1 MDHLASAKPA
11 KPATAASTAPR
22 VPRIIAHRG
31 ASTEAPEHTYAAYVA
46 ALAADADGLECDVR
60 LTADGHLV
68 CVHDRKVDR
77 VSNGTGVVSS
87 LELAKLEELDFGG
100 WHEATDARDAASAAS
115 AAASAGDD
123 GDDGDDEEPDRD
135 DQNGQGGSPD
145 ANRVLTLRRLLDLVA
160 AQTRRVELAIEVK
173 HPSRYAGQVERSL
186 ISVLDEYGWA
196 PRGSHEPAGRTE
208 HAEHAGQA
216 EHTSPVRIMSFSS
229 SAVRR
234 AKRLAPGVGTV
245 FLMEPFVYRARGGA
259 LPTGT
264 RIAGPSIEI
273 LRTRPEAVE
282 RWHRAG
288 CEVHVWTVDEP
299 ADFELCL
306 SLGVDAVITNRPRA
320 MRAAL
325 SALAG

>member
-1 MDHLASAKPA
+1 VDLPVF
-11 KPATAASTAPR
+11 ATAAASALR

-46 ALAADADGLECDVR
+46 ALSAEADGLECDVR

-68 CVHDRKVDR
+68 CVHDRRVNR
-77 VSNGTGVVSS
+77 VSNGTGLVSS
-87 LELAKLEELDFGG
+87 LELARLEELDFGRG
-100 WHEATDARDAASAAS
+100 HAARDADSS
-115 AAASAGDD
+115 GAGADAD
-123 GDDGDDEEPDRD
+123 TADDEEADRD
-135 DQNGQGGSPD
+135 DPD
-145 ANRVLTLRRLLDLVA
+145 GLDDRSANRVLTLRRLLDLVA
-160 AQTRRVELAIEVK
+160 AQPRRVELAIEVK

-186 ISVLDEYGWA
+186 VSMLDEYGWA
-196 PRGSHEPAGRTE
+196 PHGR
-208 HAEHAGQA
+208 AEKA
-216 EHTSPVRIMSFSS
+216 ESSPVRIMSFSS

-234 AKRLAPGVGTV
+234 AHRLAPGVSTV

-259 LPTGT
+259 LPTGS

-273 LRTRPEAVE
+273 LRTRPESVE
-282 RWHRAG
+282 RWHQAG
-288 CEVHVWTVDEP
+288 YEVHVWTVDEP

-325 SALAG
+325 CAHAPSPAG

>member
-1 MDHLASAKPA
+1 M
-11 KPATAASTAPR
+11 
-22 VPRIIAHRG
+22 PRIIAHRG

-46 ALAADADGLECDVR
+46 ALEAGADGLECDVR

-77 VSNGTGVVSS
+77 TSNGTGVVSS
-87 LELAKLEELDFGG
+87 LELARLEDLDFGS
-100 WHEATDARDAASAAS
+100 WHESVAEAEHRGAGNADA
-115 AAASAGDD
+115 
-123 GDDGDDEEPDRD
+123 EEPDRD
-135 DQNGQGGSPD
+135 DRS
-145 ANRVLTLRRLLDLVA
+145 ANRVLTLRHLLDLVA
-160 AQTRRVELAIEVK
+160 AQPRRVEVAIDVK

-196 PRGSHEPAGRTE
+196 PRRAGEAPPA
-208 HAEHAGQA
+208 
-216 EHTSPVRIMSFSS
+216 RIMSFSS
-229 SAVRR
+229 SALRR
-234 AKRLAPGVGTV
+234 AIRLAPGVNTV

-259 LPTGT
+259 LPSGV

-273 LRTRPEAVE
+273 LRTRPESVE

-288 CEVHVWTVDEP
+288 VEVHVWTVDEP
-299 ADFELCL
+299 EDFELCV

-325 SALAG
+325 SALVPSPTD

>member
-1 MDHLASAKPA
+1 MDHLAPVT
-11 KPATAASTAPR
+11 PATPATTAPR
-22 VPRIIAHRG
+22 TPRIIAHRG

-68 CVHDRKVDR
+68 CVHDRKVNR
-77 VSNGTGVVSS
+77 VSNGTGLVSS
-87 LELAKLEELDFGG
+87 LELAKLEELDFGT
-100 WHEATDARDAASAAS
+100 WHEPTDASPADAMQ
-115 AAASAGDD
+115 DED
-123 GDDGDDEEPDRD
+123 EEEPDRD
-135 DQNGQGGSPD
+135 
-145 ANRVLTLRRLLDLVA
+145 ANKVLTLRRLLDLVA
-160 AQTRRVELAIEVK
+160 SQTRRVELAIEVK

-196 PRGSHEPAGRTE
+196 PRRSFEPA
-208 HAEHAGQA
+208 
-216 EHTSPVRIMSFSS
+216 SPVRIMSFSS

-234 AKRLAPGVGTV
+234 AHRLAPGVGTV

-259 LPTGT
+259 LPAGT
-264 RIAGPSIEI
+264 PIAGPSIEI

-288 CEVHVWTVDEP
+288 CEVHVWTVDEL

-325 SALAG
+325 VP

>member
-1 MDHLASAKPA
+1 MDQLA
-11 KPATAASTAPR
+11 
-22 VPRIIAHRG
+22 PRIIAHRG

-87 LELAKLEELDFGG
+87 LELAKLEELDFGA
-100 WHEATDARDAASAAS
+100 WHEATDAWAADAGQAA
-115 AAASAGDD
+115 
-123 GDDGDDEEPDRD
+123 DDEEPDRD
-135 DQNGQGGSPD
+135 DLD
-145 ANRVLTLRRLLDLVA
+145 DRAANRVLTLRRLLDLVA

-196 PRGSHEPAGRTE
+196 PRRSSEP
-208 HAEHAGQA
+208 
-216 EHTSPVRIMSFSS
+216 TSPVRIMSFSS

-234 AKRLAPGVGTV
+234 AHRLAPGVHTV

-259 LPTGT
+259 LPAGT

-325 SALAG
+325 SVLAP

>member
-1 MDHLASAKPA
+1 VDHPVSASAA
-11 KPATAASTAPR
+11 ATALR

-46 ALAADADGLECDVR
+46 ALEAGADGLECDVR

-68 CVHDRKVDR
+68 CVHDRRVDR
-77 VSNGTGVVSS
+77 TSNGTGRVST
-87 LELAKLEELDFGG
+87 LELARLEQLDFGA
-100 WHEATDARDAASAAS
+100 WHEATDAASAAGGHYS
-115 AAASAGDD
+115 QAE
-123 GDDGDDEEPDRD
+123 DDEEPDRD
-135 DQNGQGGSPD
+135 DLDGPD
-145 ANRVLTLRRLLDLVA
+145 GRAANRVLTLRRLLDLVA
-160 AQTRRVELAIEVK
+160 AQPRRVEMAIEVK

-186 ISVLDEYGWA
+186 VSVLDEYGWA
-196 PRGSHEPAGRTE
+196 PRAKEAN
-208 HAEHAGQA
+208 
-216 EHTSPVRIMSFSS
+216 SPVRIMGFSS

-234 AKRLAPGVGTV
+234 ARRLAPGVRTV
-245 FLMEPFVYRARGGA
+245 FLMEPFVYRARGGV
-259 LPTGT
+259 LPAGT

-288 CEVHVWTVDEP
+288 YEVHVWTVDEP

-320 MRAAL
+320 MRSAL
-325 SALAG
+325 SAFAVSPSG

>member
-1 MDHLASAKPA
+1 MDHLVS
-11 KPATAASTAPR
+11 ATAAVAAPR
-22 VPRIIAHRG
+22 APRIIAHRG

-68 CVHDRKVDR
+68 CVHDRNVDR

-87 LELAKLEELDFGG
+87 LELAKLEELDFGA
-100 WHEATDARDAASAAS
+100 WHEPTDARNQSAEAEE
-115 AAASAGDD
+115 
-123 GDDGDDEEPDRD
+123 DDEEPDLD
-135 DQNGQGGSPD
+135 DRA

-196 PRGSHEPAGRTE
+196 PRRSAEP
-208 HAEHAGQA
+208 
-216 EHTSPVRIMSFSS
+216 TSPVRIMSFSS

-234 AKRLAPGVGTV
+234 AHRLAPGVHTV

-259 LPTGT
+259 LPAGT

-325 SALAG
+325 SVLAP

>member
-1 MDHLASAKPA
+1 MDLPVS
-11 KPATAASTAPR
+11 ATAAAPAR
-22 VPRIIAHRG
+22 HAPRIIAHRG

-46 ALAADADGLECDVR
+46 ALEAGADGLECDVR

-77 VSNGTGVVSS
+77 TSNGTGVVSS
-87 LELAKLEELDFGG
+87 LELARLEELDFGS
-100 WHEATDARDAASAAS
+100 WHESAAKAEGEAKAEN
-115 AAASAGDD
+115 AARADA
-123 GDDGDDEEPDRD
+123 EEEAPDRD
-135 DQNGQGGSPD
+135 DRS

-160 AQTRRVELAIEVK
+160 AQSRRVEVAIEVK

-196 PRGSHEPAGRTE
+196 PRRVGEAPPA
-208 HAEHAGQA
+208 
-216 EHTSPVRIMSFSS
+216 RIMSFSS
-229 SAVRR
+229 SALRR
-234 AKRLAPGVGTV
+234 ANRLAPGVNTV

-259 LPTGT
+259 LPSGV

-273 LRTRPEAVE
+273 LRTRPESVE

-288 CEVHVWTVDEP
+288 VEVHVWTVDEP
-299 ADFELCL
+299 KDFELCV

-320 MRAAL
+320 MRAAR
-325 SALAG
+325 SALVPSPAE

>member
-1 MDHLASAKPA
+1 MDLPVS
-11 KPATAASTAPR
+11 ATAAASALR

-46 ALAADADGLECDVR
+46 ALSAEADGLECDVR

-68 CVHDRKVDR
+68 CVHDRRVDR
-77 VSNGTGVVSS
+77 VSNGTGLVSS
-87 LELAKLEELDFGG
+87 LELARLEELDFGRG
-100 WHEATDARDAASAAS
+100 HAARGPE
-115 AAASAGDD
+115 SAGAGGGADAD
-123 GDDGDDEEPDRD
+123 ADVADDEEADRD
-135 DQNGQGGSPD
+135 DPD
-145 ANRVLTLRRLLDLVA
+145 GLDDRSANRVLTLRRLLDLVA
-160 AQTRRVELAIEVK
+160 AQPRRVELAIEVK

-186 ISVLDEYGWA
+186 VSVLDEYGWA
-196 PRGSHEPAGRTE
+196 PRERADSAG
-208 HAEHAGQA
+208 H
-216 EHTSPVRIMSFSS
+216 SPVRIMSFSS

-234 AKRLAPGVGTV
+234 AHRLAPGVSTV

-259 LPTGT
+259 LPAGS

-282 RWHRAG
+282 RWHQAG
-288 CEVHVWTVDEP
+288 CEVHVWTVDDP

-306 SLGVDAVITNRPRA
+306 ALGVDAVITNRPRA

-325 SALAG
+325 CAHAPSPAG

>member
-1 MDHLASAKPA
+1 MDHPVS
-11 KPATAASTAPR
+11 ATAAAKTALR

-46 ALAADADGLECDVR
+46 ALSADADGLECDVR

-68 CVHDRKVDR
+68 CVHDRRVDR
-77 VSNGTGVVSS
+77 VSNGTGRVSA
-87 LELAKLEELDFGG
+87 LELARLEELDFGG
-100 WHEATDARDAASAAS
+100 WHEATDAEAAKARQAAWDARA
-115 AAASAGDD
+115 AGDQKP
-123 GDDGDDEEPDRD
+123 GRDDGTDLDDQADEEPDRD
-135 DQNGQGGSPD
+135 DREGPD
-145 ANRVLTLRRLLDLVA
+145 GPDGPSVNRVLTLRRLLDLVA
-160 AQTRRVELAIEVK
+160 AQPRRVELAIEVK

-186 ISVLDEYGWA
+186 VSVLDEYGWA
-196 PRGSHEPAGRTE
+196 PRRSGE
-208 HAEHAGQA
+208 
-216 EHTSPVRIMSFSS
+216 TSPVRIMSFSS

-234 AKRLAPGVGTV
+234 AHRLAPGVRTV

-259 LPTGT
+259 LPVGT

-288 CEVHVWTVDEP
+288 CEVHVWTVDGP

-306 SLGVDAVITNRPRA
+306 SLGVDAVITNRPRV

-325 SALAG
+325 SVLAPSPGA

>member
-1 MDHLASAKPA
+1 MGVDHL
-11 KPATAASTAPR
+11 
-22 VPRIIAHRG
+22 PRIIAHRG

-68 CVHDRKVDR
+68 CVHDRSVDR
-77 VSNGTGVVSS
+77 VSNGSGRVSS
-87 LELAKLEELDFGG
+87 LELARLEELDFGS
-100 WHEATDARDAASAAS
+100 WHTPTDEPESAAR
-115 AAASAGDD
+115 A
-123 GDDGDDEEPDRD
+123 DEEPDR
-135 DQNGQGGSPD
+135 D

-160 AQTRRVELAIEVK
+160 AQNRRVELAIEVK

-186 ISVLDEYGWA
+186 VSVLDEYGWA
-196 PRGSHEPAGRTE
+196 PRRAGDE
-208 HAEHAGQA
+208 
-216 EHTSPVRIMSFSS
+216 SPVRIMSFSS

-234 AKRLAPGVGTV
+234 ANRLAPGVRTV

-259 LPTGT
+259 LPAGV

-273 LRTRPEAVE
+273 LRTRPESVR
-282 RWHRAG
+282 RWHEAG

-320 MRAAL
+320 IRTAL
-325 SALAG
+325 SAHAG

>member
-1 MDHLASAKPA
+1 VDHL
-11 KPATAASTAPR
+11 
-22 VPRIIAHRG
+22 PRIIAHRG
-31 ASTEAPEHTYAAYVA
+31 ASTEAPEHTYAAYAA

-68 CVHDRKVDR
+68 CVHDRSVDR
-77 VSNGTGVVSS
+77 VSNGSGRVSS
-87 LELAKLEELDFGG
+87 LELARLEELDFGS
-100 WHEATDARDAASAAS
+100 WHTPTDEPESAAR
-115 AAASAGDD
+115 A
-123 GDDGDDEEPDRD
+123 DEEPDR
-135 DQNGQGGSPD
+135 D

-160 AQTRRVELAIEVK
+160 AQNRGVELAIEVK

-186 ISVLDEYGWA
+186 VSVLDEYGWA
-196 PRGSHEPAGRTE
+196 PR
-208 HAEHAGQA
+208 HAGD
-216 EHTSPVRIMSFSS
+216 ESPARIMSFSS

-234 AKRLAPGVGTV
+234 ANRLAPGVRTV

-259 LPTGT
+259 LPAGV

-273 LRTRPEAVE
+273 LRTRPESVR
-282 RWHRAG
+282 RWHQAG

-320 MRAAL
+320 MRTAL
-325 SALAG
+325 SAHAGSPAD

>member
-1 MDHLASAKPA
+1 MDHL
-11 KPATAASTAPR
+11 
-22 VPRIIAHRG
+22 PRIIAHRG

-46 ALAADADGLECDVR
+46 ALEADADGLECDVR

-68 CVHDRKVDR
+68 CVHDRSVDR
-77 VSNGTGVVSS
+77 VSNGSGRVSS
-87 LELAKLEELDFGG
+87 LELARLEELDFGS
-100 WHEATDARDAASAAS
+100 WHKPTDERAVAA
-115 AAASAGDD
+115 
-123 GDDGDDEEPDRD
+123 EEPDRD
-135 DQNGQGGSPD
+135 VD
-145 ANRVLTLRRLLDLVA
+145 RVLTLRRLLDLVK
-160 AQTRRVELAIEVK
+160 AQDRRVELAVEVK

-186 ISVLDEYGWA
+186 VSVLDEYGWA
-196 PRGSHEPAGRTE
+196 PRKAGE
-208 HAEHAGQA
+208 E
-216 EHTSPVRIMSFSS
+216 SPVRIMSFSS

-234 AKRLAPGVGTV
+234 ANRLAPGVRTV

-259 LPTGT
+259 LPAGV

-273 LRTRPEAVE
+273 LRTRPESVD
-282 RWHRAG
+282 RWHQAG

-325 SALAG
+325 SEAAGTSAD

>member
-1 MDHLASAKPA
+1 VDHL
-11 KPATAASTAPR
+11 
-22 VPRIIAHRG
+22 PRIIAHRG

-68 CVHDRKVDR
+68 CVHDRSVDR
-77 VSNGTGVVSS
+77 VSNGSGRVSS
-87 LELAKLEELDFGG
+87 LELARLEELDFGS
-100 WHEATDARDAASAAS
+100 WHTPTDEPESAAR
-115 AAASAGDD
+115 A
-123 GDDGDDEEPDRD
+123 DEEPDR
-135 DQNGQGGSPD
+135 D

-160 AQTRRVELAIEVK
+160 AQNRRVELAIEVK

-186 ISVLDEYGWA
+186 VSVLDEYGWA
-196 PRGSHEPAGRTE
+196 PRRAGDE
-208 HAEHAGQA
+208 
-216 EHTSPVRIMSFSS
+216 SPVRIMSFSS

-234 AKRLAPGVGTV
+234 ANRLAPGVRTV

-259 LPTGT
+259 LPAGV

-273 LRTRPEAVE
+273 LRTRPESVQ
-282 RWHRAG
+282 RWHQAG

-320 MRAAL
+320 MRTAL
-325 SALAG
+325 SAYAGSPAD

>member
-1 MDHLASAKPA
+1 VDHL
-11 KPATAASTAPR
+11 
-22 VPRIIAHRG
+22 PRIIAHRG

-68 CVHDRKVDR
+68 CVHDRSVDR
-77 VSNGTGVVSS
+77 VSNGSGRVSS
-87 LELAKLEELDFGG
+87 LELARLEELDFGS
-100 WHEATDARDAASAAS
+100 WHTPTDESESAAR
-115 AAASAGDD
+115 A
-123 GDDGDDEEPDRD
+123 DEEPDR
-135 DQNGQGGSPD
+135 D

-160 AQTRRVELAIEVK
+160 AQNRRVELAIEVK

-186 ISVLDEYGWA
+186 VSVLDEYGWA
-196 PRGSHEPAGRTE
+196 PR
-208 HAEHAGQA
+208 HAED
-216 EHTSPVRIMSFSS
+216 ESPVRIMSFSS

-234 AKRLAPGVGTV
+234 ANRLAPGVRTV

-259 LPTGT
+259 LPAGV

-273 LRTRPEAVE
+273 LRTRPESVQ
-282 RWHRAG
+282 RWHQAG

-320 MRAAL
+320 MRTAL
-325 SALAG
+325 SAYAGSPAD

>member
-1 MDHLASAKPA
+1 VDHPVS
-11 KPATAASTAPR
+11 ATAARTALR

-46 ALAADADGLECDVR
+46 ALSAEADGLECDVR

-68 CVHDRKVDR
+68 CVHDRRVDR
-77 VSNGTGVVSS
+77 VSNGTGRVSA
-87 LELAKLEELDFGG
+87 LELARLEELDFGA
-100 WHEATDARDAASAAS
+100 WHEDEDEGDAADAKSSNVDADTDADVA
-115 AAASAGDD
+115 
-123 GDDGDDEEPDRD
+123 DDEEPDLD
-135 DQNGQGGSPD
+135 DRE

-160 AQTRRVELAIEVK
+160 AQPRRVELAIEVK

-186 ISVLDEYGWA
+186 VSVLDEYGWA
-196 PRGSHEPAGRTE
+196 PRERA
-208 HAEHAGQA
+208 AD
-216 EHTSPVRIMSFSS
+216 SPVRIMSFSS

-234 AKRLAPGVGTV
+234 AHRLAPGVRTV
-245 FLMEPFVYRARGGA
+245 FLMEPLVYRARGGA
-259 LPTGT
+259 LPAGT
-264 RIAGPSIEI
+264 RIAGPAIEI
-273 LRTRPEAVE
+273 LRSRPDSVR
-282 RWHRAG
+282 RWQRAG

-325 SALAG
+325 AAFVQS